1 MRVVFSF
8 SGYFRLIGLV
18 VLLTAS
24 ASVYSQGTAGRV
36 FIINAPYNNLDS
48 FRIFVNSAK
57 ELAPYGKVL
66 VNVSSLAD
74 KSFHEIPSKGSSW
87 HEYASSNP
95 TPYKFFPSKEIAPFI
110 PADFVQKNRTLL
122 LEKVRLLRSAG
133 LEASFMGYEPNFL
146 PDDFFAAHP
155 QLMGPRVDHPRRS
168 TQKAFAPCVHQ
179 AKTREMYAGMME
191 ELLKKAPEIQAFTFK
206 TNDAG
211 AGMCWAEY
219 LYNGPNGPSACRRS
233 GIGETMRLLLS
244 AYQDGARRLGRK
256 LAIYVDESNSNFL
269 PHEKADIQSKLP
281 ADCYFMST
289 EDRPVLTISGSLS
302 GTYPVKGILN
312 PVSLLN
318 RIAEISKTPN
328 QAIFIQL
335 RAAYDR
341 GVEPLAV
348 SSFIMEL
355 LVEKLKATDRS
366 VNGKSWL
373 QGKAAD
379 WVGVESAPALVT
391 ALEALNETF
400 QYKEIS
406 FPQVHSL
413 YWGTTE
419 RLINRPLVIAPNRL
433 TKKEEAYF
441 LPFVF
446 NTSLEE
452 ARMDY
457 ADVHGGRVTVNRTH
471 VEKFLQR
478 VKQTAQLLES
488 IPGNGSNQQF
498 FRQLGTSLRMYGS
511 IMRSCGNFSAVQEIR
526 DRNATALKGPFPEPD
541 KRSTMTG
548 HPDYIPLFNSL
559 RDELDN
565 TQELIDLLKNG
576 GLAWLVKSADQKY
589 EDAFLL
595 GPDLLQQLQLKRSI
609 MLNHWQ
615 DAQDYLLSP
624 FK

>member
-1 MRVVFSF
+1 MRVFSNW
-8 SGYFRLIGLV
+8 GYCLLLGLFI
-18 VLLTAS
+18 LNGFQS
-24 ASVYSQGTAGRV
+24 SYSQASGGRV
-36 FIINAPYNNLDS
+36 FIINAPYNNPDS
-48 FRIFVNSAK
+48 FRIFIQSVK
-57 ELAPYGKVL
+57 QLASFGKVL

-74 KSFHEIPSKGSSW
+74 KSFHEIPPQGSSW

-110 PADFVQKNRTLL
+110 PAEFVQKNRSLL
-122 LEKVRLLRSAG
+122 LEKVKMLRAAG

-146 PDDFFAAHP
+146 PDEFYAVHP
-155 QLMGPRVDHPRRS
+155 EIMGPRVDHPRRS

-191 ELLKKAPEIQAFTFK
+191 QLLKNAPEIQAFTFK

-219 LYNGPNGPSACRRS
+219 LYTGPNGPSACRRA

-244 AYQDGARRLGRK
+244 AYQEGAKRLGRK
-256 LAIYVDESNSNFL
+256 LDIYVDESNSNFL
-269 PHEKADIQSKLP
+269 PHEKAEIQSKLP
-281 ADCYFMST
+281 EDCYFLST
-289 EDRPVLTISGSLS
+289 ADKPMLTISGSLAS
-302 GTYPVKGILN
+302 TYPVKGIIN
-312 PVSLLN
+312 PALLLN
-318 RIAEISKTPN
+318 RIAGIPDASN
-328 QAIFIQL
+328 QTIFIQL

-341 GVEPLAV
+341 GVEPVAV
-348 SSFIMEL
+348 SSFIIDQ
-355 LVEKLKATDRS
+355 LVEKMKGSARS
-366 VNGKSWL
+366 SDGEKWL
-373 QGKAAD
+373 QEKTVEWAGQSSAKA
-379 WVGVESAPALVT
+379 LQT
-391 ALEALNETF
+391 ALDAVKEAF

-433 TKKEEAYF
+433 SKQDESYF

-446 NTSLEE
+446 NTSMEQ

-457 ADVHGGRVTVNRTH
+457 SDVHGGRVSVNRSH
-471 VEKFLQR
+471 VERFVQR
-478 VKQTAQLLES
+478 ANQAAKLLEA
-488 IPGNGSNQQF
+488 IPGNNSEQQF
-498 FRQLGTSLRMYGS
+498 FRQMGASLRMYAS

-526 DRNATALKGPFPEPD
+526 DRNEALLKGPFAEPD

-548 HPDYIPLFNSL
+548 HPDYIPLYNIL

-565 TQELIDLLKNG
+565 TQELIDLMNNG
-576 GLAWLVKSADQKY
+576 GLPWVVKSSDQKY

-595 GPDLLQQLQLKRSI
+595 GPNLLQQLKLKRTI
-609 MLNHWQ
+609 MLQHWQ
-615 DAQDYLLSP
+615 DAQDYLFSP